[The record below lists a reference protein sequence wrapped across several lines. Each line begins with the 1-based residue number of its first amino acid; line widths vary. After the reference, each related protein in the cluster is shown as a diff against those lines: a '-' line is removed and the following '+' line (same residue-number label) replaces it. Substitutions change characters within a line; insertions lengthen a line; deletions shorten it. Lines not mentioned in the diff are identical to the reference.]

1 MTTKYDPI
9 RSDQPT
15 TTHTVSPRH
24 DAVRSSTTSAR
35 ASPSISSLIDPP
47 LAHTTTTTV
56 AHTPPSQ
63 SRFGT
68 VTSNVEQATWS
79 PIRLPPPSHASF
91 QGVAGVQTPPSP
103 IARPLSSQAIESGG
117 HGGQDL
123 SLPPITMPSNA
134 STKKENVGIVASNG
148 DPPTA
153 AAAASTTRTI
163 ATSPLEWAYKPARH
177 REPPAPPAPTG
188 SGLLSS
194 ASFGGP
200 KSAATHADE
209 FRPPT
214 IILDIPIKRDEDR
227 YFNFAKLAEERYGF
241 AALHPRLAARQDR
254 LARVAAAGAAL
265 ERAGVV
271 GSPDEE
277 SLDVSDSESNAGVA
291 GTEGSGD
298 GGGEGGS
305 GSGGPDKAK
314 KKRPRKRRAKEEE
327 YSRDDPF
334 IDDTDMLWQEQAA
347 ASKDGFFVYE
357 GPLIKPGELPTIER

>member
-1 MTTKYDPI
+1 
-9 RSDQPT
+9 
-15 TTHTVSPRH
+15 
-24 DAVRSSTTSAR
+24 
-35 ASPSISSLIDPP
+35 
-47 LAHTTTTTV
+47 
-56 AHTPPSQ
+56 
-63 SRFGT
+63 
-68 VTSNVEQATWS
+68 
-79 PIRLPPPSHASF
+79 
-91 QGVAGVQTPPSP
+91 
-103 IARPLSSQAIESGG
+103 
-117 HGGQDL
+117 
-123 SLPPITMPSNA
+123 MPSKA
-134 STKKENVGIVASNG
+134 SAKKGIVGVVASNG
-148 DPPTA
+148 AAPTA
-153 AAAASTTRTI
+153 PAAPAAYAPVAI
-163 ATSPLEWAYKPARH
+163 GNPVLPFKPARQ

-200 KSAATHADE
+200 KSALTHADE

-214 IILDIPIKRDEDR
+214 IILDISIERDEDR

-265 ERAGVV
+265 ERAGAV

-277 SLDVSDSESNAGVA
+277 SLDVSDSESNAGVG
-291 GTEGSGD
+291 GTEGSAD

-305 GSGGPDKAK
+305 GSGGPDKTK
-314 KKRPRKRRAKEEE
+314 KKRPRKRRAREEE